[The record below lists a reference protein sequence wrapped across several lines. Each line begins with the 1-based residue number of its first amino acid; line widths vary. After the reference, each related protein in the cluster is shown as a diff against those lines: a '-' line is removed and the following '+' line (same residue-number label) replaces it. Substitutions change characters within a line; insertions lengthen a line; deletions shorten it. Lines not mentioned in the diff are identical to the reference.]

1 MMEENPIP
9 QPEINPYLVPASIIV
24 AGLLIAGAVMYSNPG
39 LPRAVSDRGGTT
51 AAGGSAAVA
60 GTAVSGNLS
69 DDDPMLGNPDAPV
82 TIVEFSD
89 FQCPFCRRLWKDTL
103 PSIKEKYLVTGK
115 AKFVY
120 RDFPLSIHPS
130 AQPAAEGAECANEQR
145 KFWEMHDK
153 IFAEQEKLGQG
164 TVQFSTG
171 DLKRWAAEIGLNAA
185 QFNECLDSG
194 KYRKEVEKDFT
205 DGQAAGVT
213 GTPGTFVNGRLVQ
226 GAVPFA
232 QFEAVIEEE
241 LKKVK

>member
-1 MMEENPIP
+1 MMEENPIS
-9 QPEINPYLVPASIIV
+9 QPEISPYLVPASIIV
-24 AGLLIAGAVMYSNPG
+24 AGLLIAGAVIYSNPG
-39 LPRAVSDRGGTT
+39 LPRVASDRGGTA

-89 FQCPFCRRLWKDTL
+89 FQCPFCRRMWEDTL

-130 AQPAAEGAECANEQR
+130 AQVSAEAGECADEQG
-145 KFWEMHDK
+145 KFWIMHDK
-153 IFAEQEKLGQG
+153 MFAEQDKLGQG
-164 TVQFSTG
+164 TVQYAAV
-171 DLKRWAAEIGLNAA
+171 DIKKWAAEIGLDGAR
-185 QFNECLDSG
+185 FNDCLDSG
-194 KYRKEVEKDFT
+194 KYQKEVQKDFN
-205 DGQAAGVT
+205 DGQTAGVT
-213 GTPGTFVNGRLVQ
+213 GTPGTFVNGRLIS

-241 LKKVK
+241 LKK